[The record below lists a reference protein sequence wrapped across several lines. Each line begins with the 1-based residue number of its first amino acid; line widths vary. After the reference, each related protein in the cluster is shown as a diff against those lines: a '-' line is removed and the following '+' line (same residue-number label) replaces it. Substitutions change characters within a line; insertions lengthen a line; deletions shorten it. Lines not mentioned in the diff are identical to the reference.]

1 MEKIDAIRRIETG
14 YCIFE
19 EIQRE
24 DSEPIMNLRMQRPN
38 NHLKILDG
46 SIDSQS
52 KYYERYLALRNEGLE
67 VYYKIFDRSRRKEIA
82 GLVRVTELQ
91 DLDRFSWE
99 SLIFA
104 ESAPPHLIL
113 DAIVSVYKIGFE
125 ILNRQTCGPWGIPLG
140 AEKIYRLHKKIGIA
154 EEVSR
159 DSEYINMKASREG
172 YQNRRNFFSKL
183 GYGQFKF

>member
-1 MEKIDAIRRIETG
+1 MKKIDALRRIETG
-14 YCIFE
+14 HCIFE
-19 EIQRE
+19 EIQKE
-24 DSEPIMNLRMQRPN
+24 DSEPIINLRMQRPN

-46 SIDSQS
+46 SVDSQNN
-52 KYYERYLALRNEGLE
+52 YYERYLFLRNDGSEI
-67 VYYKIFDRSRRKEIA
+67 YYKIFEKSQRKEIA

-91 DLDRFSWE
+91 NLDRFSWE

-104 ESAPPHLIL
+104 ERAPPHLIL

-125 ILNRQTCGPWGIPLG
+125 ILNRQICGPWGIPLG

-159 DSEYINMKASREG
+159 DSEYISMKASREG
-172 YQNRRNFFSKL
+172 YQARRDFFSKL
-183 GYGQFKF
+183 GYGQIKF